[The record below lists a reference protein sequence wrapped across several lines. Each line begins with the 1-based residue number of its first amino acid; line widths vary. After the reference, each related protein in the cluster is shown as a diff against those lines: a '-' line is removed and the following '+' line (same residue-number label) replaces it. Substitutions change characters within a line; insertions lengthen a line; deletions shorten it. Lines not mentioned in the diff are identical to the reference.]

1 MKAEQIGLIGLI
13 IIAYGFYI
21 LFLWGGIPLNFLEI
35 CGLMFLGIGVW
46 SAWFRERNKGKWNG
60 N

>member
-1 MKAEQIGLIGLI
+1 MKAEQIGLIGI
-13 IIAYGFYI
+13 IILAYGFYI

-46 SAWFRERNKGKWNG
+46 SAWFREKE
-60 N
+60 